1 MLSAWPWKSVRDPS
15 HQPWINTE
23 LTSTSAMHKAW
34 PELLKKMR
42 ANKATATAKERQ
54 LVISARTW
62 FCLYLFEHQSV
73 FFISGD
79 VYGILNDIQDVI
91 RDRAARDSQG

>member
-1 MLSAWPWKSVRDPS
+1 
-15 HQPWINTE
+15 
-23 LTSTSAMHKAW
+23 MHKAW

-42 ANKATATAKERQ
+42 ANKATTTAKERQ

-73 FFISGD
+73 LSFRVTCAGGHS
-79 VYGILNDIQDVI
+79 ILILFLAMTAVQDVI
-91 RDRAARDSQG
+91 WDRPARDSEG